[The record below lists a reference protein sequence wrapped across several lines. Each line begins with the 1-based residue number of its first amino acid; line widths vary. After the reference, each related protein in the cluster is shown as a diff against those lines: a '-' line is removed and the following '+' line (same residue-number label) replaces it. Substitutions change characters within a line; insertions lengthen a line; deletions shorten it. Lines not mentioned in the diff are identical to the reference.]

1 LFATPWQNG
10 RGERLIGSIR
20 RECLDHVVVSG
31 KGHLRRILET
41 YAAYYNE
48 VRTHL
53 SLDKD
58 APNSRRP
65 LKVGGILVIPI
76 LGGLHHQ
83 YVRV

>member
-1 LFATPWQNG
+1 MW
-10 RGERLIGSIR
+10 
-20 RECLDHVVVSG
+20 
-31 KGHLRRILET
+31 ILKT

-53 SLDKD
+53 SLSKD

-65 LKVGGILVIPI
+65 QTIGSIVAMPI
-76 LGGLHHQ
+76 FGGLHHR